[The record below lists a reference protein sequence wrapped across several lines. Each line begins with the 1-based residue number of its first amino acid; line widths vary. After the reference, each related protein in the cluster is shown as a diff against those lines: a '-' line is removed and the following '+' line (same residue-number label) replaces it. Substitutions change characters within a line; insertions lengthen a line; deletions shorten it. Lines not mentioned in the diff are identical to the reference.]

1 MCLQVG
7 NDRYY
12 AERVQREE
20 IADQLGNE
28 ALLECGMLFVIP
40 REAFEHQ
47 MSAELMLMDFG
58 SKGYAR
64 ERVEILHETCN

>member
-1 MCLQVG
+1 M
-7 NDRYY
+7 
-12 AERVQREE
+12 
-20 IADQLGNE
+20 GNE

-47 MSAELMLMDFG
+47 TSAELMLMDFG